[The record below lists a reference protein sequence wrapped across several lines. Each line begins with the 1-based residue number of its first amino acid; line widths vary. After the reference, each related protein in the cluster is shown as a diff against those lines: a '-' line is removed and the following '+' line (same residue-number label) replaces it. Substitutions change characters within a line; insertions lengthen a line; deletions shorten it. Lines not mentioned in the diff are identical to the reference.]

1 MPAIKLFANVVQTI
15 TKATNHILILLFSNW
30 IGKLFA
36 FMDEA
41 KKNVLDAHLLCRVG
55 VHEAFHILPLP
66 GLKTIYSL
74 MGASLNSFPRV
85 VETPIKG
92 GCRQEIFHV
101 ARDIFVFRQFSCFN
115 FGISFFSP
123 SPK

>member
-1 MPAIKLFANVVQTI
+1 MF
-15 TKATNHILILLFSNW
+15 ILILNTAGNFLLLW
-30 IGKLFA
+30 TKQ
-36 FMDEA
+36 

-101 ARDIFVFRQFSCFN
+101 ARDIFVFRQFSCFI